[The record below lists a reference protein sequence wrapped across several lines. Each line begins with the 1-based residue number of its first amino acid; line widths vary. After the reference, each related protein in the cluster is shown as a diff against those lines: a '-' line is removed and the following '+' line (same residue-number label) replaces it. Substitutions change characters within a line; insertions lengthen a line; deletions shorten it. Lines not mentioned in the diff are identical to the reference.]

1 MERTLTAYIR
11 ALRQAGAAV
20 SPSEAIDA
28 ARAVA
33 LVGYAERETLKD
45 SLGVVLAKTAEEK
58 DLHDRLF
65 ELYFSRASAP
75 STPSGPPSP
84 TPTGGEQSLSP
95 PSGGSTGEAGEGGDD
110 RDPVDALVELANTT
124 DPGRTA
130 VAMERAAN
138 AAGVDEIRFAS
149 QGSYFTRRM
158 LEAMG
163 IEALEARLMQRL
175 ETRTPEAQADAQTL
189 IDARAT
195 LGRQARA
202 HVDRR
207 FEVFGRAATETFMN
221 SAVANRALDKLS
233 LRDMERMKAV
243 VARMARRLAARHA
256 RRRKI
261 RNRGRLDVRR
271 TLRANAGYDGVPFE
285 VVWKKKHRDRP
296 KIVAICDVSGSVAAY
311 VRFLLMFLY
320 ALQETVAD
328 LGAFAFSNE
337 LQDVSLPLKRLP
349 FEAAFEHILFEVGSG
364 GTDYGQALIDLKN
377 NYWESID
384 RHTTVLLLGDGRSN
398 YTDPRLDI
406 FAEMADRAK
415 RVVWLCPEPAPRW
428 GGGDSE
434 ILKFRPFCTH
444 LSHCATALDLEEA
457 LDEIL
462 LAYD

>member
-33 LVGYAERETLKD
+33 LVGYAERGTLKD
-45 SLGVVLAKTAEEK
+45 LLGVVLAKTAEEK
-58 DLHDRLF
+58 DLHERLF
-65 ELYFSRASAP
+65 DLYFSRALAAAP
-75 STPSGPPSP
+75 STPPGSPSP
-84 TPTGGEQSLSP
+84 KGGGEEPGQAE
-95 PSGGSTGEAGEGGDD
+95 GGDGEGGDE
-110 RDPVDALVELANTT
+110 RHPVDDLVDLANTD

-130 VAMERAAN
+130 VAMERAAA

-149 QGSYFTRRM
+149 QGTYFTRRM
-158 LEAMG
+158 LETMG

-202 HVDRR
+202 FVDQR

-221 SAVANRALDKLS
+221 TAVSNRALDKLS

-243 VARMARRLAARHA
+243 VARMAKRLAVRHA

-296 KIVAICDVSGSVAAY
+296 KIVAVCDVSGSVAAY

-364 GTDYGQALIDLKN
+364 GTDYGQALVDLKN
-377 NYWESID
+377 NYWEQID
-384 RHTTVLLLGDGRSN
+384 RRTTVLVLGDGRSN
-398 YTDPRLDI
+398 MTDPRLDL

-415 RVVWLCPEPAPRW
+415 RVVWLCPEPAGRW
-428 GGGDSE
+428 GSGDSE
-434 ILKFRPFCTH
+434 ILRYRPFCTH
-444 LSHCATALDLEEA
+444 LSHCATALDLEQA